1 MRPVTLT
8 TAVGALT
15 SAPCP
20 MDIYQN
26 PFNVGLGLIVVDNTG
41 SPTFTVEH
49 TFDDPYQSGGLA
61 SATWFNH
68 SSIAAQATSTDGNYQ
83 FAVRAIRL
91 VQASGSGSASGKLII
106 NQSGIAS

>member
-1 MRPVTLT
+1 
-8 TAVGALT
+8 
-15 SAPCP
+15 

-26 PFNVGLGLIVVDNTG
+26 PFNVGLGLIVVDSTG
-41 SPTFTVEH
+41 APTFTVEH

-68 SSIAAQATSTDGNYQ
+68 ASIAGQATSTDGNYQ

-91 VQASGSGSASGKLII
+91 VQSGGTGAGAGKLII